1 MGDIRSW
8 LTTLGLEKYIPAFE
22 QNDVDLDV
30 LPELSELD
38 LAELGVSLGHRKKI
52 IGAVRNAR
60 HGHRKSD
67 FGNDV
72 PDPVHLPFEDPET
85 GERRIATVLFSDI
98 ADSTYLS
105 NVMDAEDYGDLI
117 AKYQTTA
124 SDAVSAFGGHVA
136 KYLGDG
142 LLAYFGVPS
151 AHEDDA
157 TRAIEAGDL
166 IARRVDR
173 RFRGHDPAVSVRV
186 GIATGPVVTG
196 PSSLSGRD
204 ATFGPTINLA
214 SRIQGVAPPGGMTI
228 DATTKTLVGSRFRV
242 SEFGEH
248 DLKGFPDPV
257 PLWVVEG
264 RNRRPTR
271 FEAATGGKLGPHLG
285 RSHEINLLSACWEGA
300 KSGHGQVI
308 VVTAPPGVGK
318 SRLVHE
324 FVNATDSAE
333 ALFGQCHSFGQ
344 SKPFLPF
351 IDMLSRL
358 ICEGDV
364 SDEHSLTELLNA
376 FCEGDA
382 AELGDVKPYLAELL
396 GLSSGDTTANH
407 GSPEELRAQTFRALT
422 KALVETAPDEGRILC
437 LEDVHWIDQT
447 SEDYLLELIEAIRDR
462 PILLVATARP
472 TARMRWPGVAHF
484 THVSLTPLD
493 RENSRALLRW
503 HLSRTVPDDENLARF
518 VERTEGNPFFIEQL
532 SHLVAAEPRDEDIP
546 ETLQNLLMSQIDRL
560 PRRERAILEVASV
573 LGREFQQSFIR
584 GLLTD
589 VPDVDDSL
597 ARLKQH
603 DFIFERPGKED
614 STYVFR
620 HALIQDV
627 AYKSLLRSKR
637 SRLHAD
643 IAAALAAKPGSR
655 SNDRLHLLAHHYER
669 AGAVA
674 ESIEARIKLSDV
686 ALQTYSV
693 KDAHENL
700 SNALSQ
706 ISRSPEID
714 LGEQETGVRFRLSR
728 CLYLLGRFEDS
739 IAVLE
744 PVTQSQS
751 IEPSA
756 ALLGESCFWM
766 SHMLTRVARYDDALT
781 VAERALGIA
790 TAAGQK
796 NVEGK
801 TNGLLC
807 FWHLAKGDLDESR
820 RLGGLSIE
828 ALETCGDA
836 LWLGMSHFYR
846 GMTEMQ
852 GGRFDRAI
860 AFGDRVIEIGAE
872 LGEPRLESYGL
883 FLRGWS
889 LANAGEHGIAVDAC
903 QQAQDLAPDPTCKIY
918 ASMCLGYAL
927 AEQGSLSEGIEL
939 LQDAN
944 EGLRVIGFRP
954 FTSLFQGYLAE
965 ALVAAGSLDE
975 ATQVAKDGLEA
986 NKNSPYALG
995 AGWTARAHG
1004 KVLCA
1009 IEDDS
1014 GKSALEKSVSLFET
1028 AGAHFEVGR
1037 THLDFARLYRK
1048 QRNDELAE
1056 DHQKLA
1062 KAAFAQTDR
1071 PRYDPALYKLG
1082 L

>member
-8 LTTLGLEKYIPAFE
+8 LTTLGLEKYVPTFE

-52 IGAVRNAR
+52 IGAIR
-60 HGHRKSD
+60 HSRHDNRSSD
-67 FGNDV
+67 FGTGTTGT
-72 PDPVHLPFEDPET
+72 VHLPLEDPET
-85 GERRIATVLFSDI
+85 GERRIATVLFSDL

-105 NVMDAEDYGDLI
+105 NVMDAEDYRDLI

-166 IARRVDR
+166 IASRVDR
-173 RFRGHDPAVSVRV
+173 RFRDYEPAVSVRV

-214 SRIQGVAPPGGMTI
+214 SRIQGVAPLGGMTI

-248 DLKGFPDPV
+248 ELKGFPDPV
-257 PLWVVEG
+257 PLWVVDG

-285 RSHEINLLSACWEGA
+285 RSHEIDRLSACWEGS
-300 KSGHGQVI
+300 KSGHGQVV

-358 ICEGDV
+358 ISEGDV
-364 SDEHSLTELLNA
+364 ADEDSLGVLLEA
-376 FCEGDA
+376 FCNGNA
-382 AELGDVKPYLAELL
+382 RKLGDVQPYLAGLL
-396 GLSSGDTTANH
+396 DLPSGDNGPEQ
-407 GSPEELRAQTFRALT
+407 GSPEDLRARTFRALT
-422 KALVETAPDEGRILC
+422 KALVDTAPDEGRILC

-462 PILLVATARP
+462 PILLIATARP
-472 TARMRWPGVAHF
+472 TARVRWPGVAHF

-493 RENSRALLRW
+493 RDNSRALLRW

-518 VERTEGNPFFIEQL
+518 VDRTDGNPFFIEQL
-532 SHLVAAEPRDEDIP
+532 SHLVAAEPRDENIP

-560 PRRERAILEVASV
+560 PRRERTILEVASV
-573 LGREFQQSFIR
+573 LGREFQQSFIED
-584 GLLTD
+584 LLAD
-589 VPDVDDSL
+589 VPEVSKSL
-597 ARLKQH
+597 VRLKQQ
-603 DFIFERPGKED
+603 DFLFERPGKED
-614 STYVFR
+614 SIFVFR

-637 SRLHAD
+637 SRLHAE
-643 IAAALAAKPGSR
+643 IAAALAAKPDTR

-674 ESIEARIKLSDV
+674 ASIEARIKLSDA

-706 ISRSPEID
+706 ISRSPDID
-714 LGEQETGVRFRLSR
+714 LGEQETGVRFRMSR
-728 CLYLLGRFEDS
+728 CLYLLGKFEDS
-739 IAVLE
+739 IAVLA

-751 IEPSA
+751 IEPSSS
-756 ALLGESCFWM
+756 LLGESCFWM
-766 SHMLTRVARYDDALT
+766 SHMLTRVARYDDARE
-781 VAERALGIA
+781 AADRALAIA
-790 TAAGQK
+790 AASGQK
-796 NVEGK
+796 AVEGK
-801 TNGLLC
+801 TNGILC
-807 FWHLAKGDLDESR
+807 FWHLANGDLDESR
-820 RLGGLSIE
+820 RFGGLSIE
-828 ALETCGDA
+828 ALEASGDA
-836 LWLGMSHFYR
+836 LWLGMSHFYS

-852 GGRFDRAI
+852 GGRFDRA
-860 AFGDRVIEIGAE
+860 ASFSDRVVQIGVD
-872 LGEPRLESYGL
+872 LGEARLESYGL

-889 LANAGEHGIAVDAC
+889 LANAGEHGSAVDAC
-903 QQAQDLAPDPTCKIY
+903 QRAQDLAPDPTCKIY
-918 ASMCLGYAL
+918 ASMYLGYAL
-927 AEQGSLSEGIEL
+927 VEQGSLSEGIEL
-939 LQDAN
+939 LLDAN

-954 FTSLFQGYLAE
+954 FMSLFQGYLAE
-965 ALVAAGSLDE
+965 SLVAAGSLDE
-975 ATQVAKDGLEA
+975 AIQVAEDGIKASKD
-986 NKNSPYALG
+986 SPYALG
-995 AGWTARAHG
+995 AGWIARAHG

-1009 IEDDS
+1009 TKDDK
-1014 GKSALEKSVSLFET
+1014 GTSALMQSVPLFEA
-1028 AGAHFEVGR
+1028 AGARFEIGR
-1037 THLDFARLYRK
+1037 THLDLASVYRK
-1048 QRNDELAE
+1048 QCDEKLAAN
-1056 DHQKLA
+1056 HRALA

-1071 PRYDPALYKLG
+1071 PNYEETRYRLG